1 MAKSHLAISRE
12 RNRVE
17 KAWKR
22 ARRRL
27 AKWKDNSVPVASRDE
42 IRLDAARQALSWA
55 LDDNAMSMSRIDA
68 LNERELTRRKRQ
80 PRRRA

>member
-1 MAKSHLAISRE
+1 VAKSHLAILRE

-22 ARRRL
+22 ERRRL
-27 AKWKDNSVPVASRDE
+27 SKWKDNGVQIVSRDE

-55 LDDNAMSMSRIDA
+55 AGDNAMAMSRIDT
-68 LNERELTRRKRQ
+68 LNEREVQRR
-80 PRRRA
+80 RRRARRNA